1 MECVICM
8 DTCNNNEMKQLPICN
23 HSFHK
28 SCINQWLN
36 IKQNCPICR
45 ASIIN
50 NFIGKQKFSKKNY
63 VDCKITINNNNKL
76 NVIYNNLYTLEID
89 LKQILYIEIDKK
101 HTIIRV
107 NYNSSIIKLLF
118 KIPNAFLFMDY
129 FKNYVKNR

>member
-63 VDCKITINNNNKL
+63 VDCKITINNNNC
-76 NVIYNNLYTLEID
+76 
-89 LKQILYIEIDKK
+89 
-101 HTIIRV
+101 
-107 NYNSSIIKLLF
+107 
-118 KIPNAFLFMDY
+118 FLI
-129 FKNYVKNR
+129 